1 MNGIFVVFS
10 IKKKIFMGY
19 YKEKEIEDFSRGYS
33 LPDENKC
40 LCARHYKDVYLRRY
54 VKKHSHKGVC
64 SYCNKK
70 TGVIPLSDFV
80 EYTMDRIRQYYT
92 TPDEDGLYLEKT
104 FYDDDEIIP
113 GLKRVNGYVT
123 RENAKTFDS
132 VEELLEEIDLISD
145 NEALDQDIQNCFLQE
160 EWIQKDSVSR
170 TVDEELS
177 DLWEE
182 FTSLVIHQRRFTF
195 YMLPQFDET
204 YHSEENGLQ
213 GILTEISKS
222 ISDLGLY
229 NTLQCKTTLY
239 RCRYIDS
246 KSEVK
251 AFENLT
257 SPPNKNASENRMNP
271 MGVSM
276 FYGAFDRDTAKEEAR
291 NSAKKFCAIGEFN
304 TKQKL
309 TILDLTQLPEES
321 FWANHWQEL
330 SFLQSFSRK
339 ISKSIDEKSKYSYVP
354 TQIFAEYI
362 RYCCRHKGKKIDGI
376 IYKSSKG
383 VMSKNIVLFYDQKDS
398 ANVLELKN
406 FEIQEILTCY

>member
-1 MNGIFVVFS
+1 
-10 IKKKIFMGY
+10 MGFF
-19 YKEKEIEDFSRGYS
+19 KEKEIEDFSRGYS
-33 LPDENKC
+33 LPDENKS
-40 LCARHYKDVYLRRY
+40 LCARHYKDVYLRSY
-54 VKKHSHKGVC
+54 VQTHSQKGVC

-70 TGVIPLSDFV
+70 TDVINLSDFV
-80 EYTMDRIRQYYT
+80 EYTMDRIKQYYT

-113 GLKRVNGYVT
+113 GLKRVSGYVT
-123 RENAKTFDS
+123 RENAKTFDC

-160 EWIQKDSVSR
+160 EWIQKDSVIR
-170 TVDEELS
+170 TIDEEMT
-177 DLWEE
+177 DLWRE
-182 FTSLVIHQRRFTF
+182 FTSMVIHQRRFTF
-195 YMLPQFDET
+195 YMLPQFAET

-213 GILTEISKS
+213 DILTEISKS

-229 NTLQCKTTLY
+229 NTLPCKTTLF

-271 MGVSM
+271 MGISM

-291 NSAKKFCAIGEFN
+291 DSAKKFCAIGEFN
-304 TKQKL
+304 TKQEL

-321 FWANHWQEL
+321 FWADHWQEL
-330 SFLQSFSRK
+330 SFIHSFSRK
-339 ISKSIDEKSKYSYVP
+339 ISKTIGVKRKFDYVP
-354 TQIFAEYI
+354 TQIFSEYI
-362 RYCCRHKGKKIDGI
+362 RYCCSHKGKKIDGI
-376 IYKSSKG
+376 KFNSSKSNNG
-383 VMSKNIVLFYDQKDS
+383 KNIVLFYNKKAS

-406 FEIQEILTCY
+406 WEIQNNKTKD